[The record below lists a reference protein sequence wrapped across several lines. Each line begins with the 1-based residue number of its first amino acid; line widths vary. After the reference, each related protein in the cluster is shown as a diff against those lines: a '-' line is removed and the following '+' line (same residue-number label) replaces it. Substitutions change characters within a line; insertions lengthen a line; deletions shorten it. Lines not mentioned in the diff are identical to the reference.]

1 MKNFIKKTTSRSD
14 FFVGQEVKLNTH
26 SAQKGMG
33 YAHFGDIGT
42 VVELHENGVNI
53 DFPSQQ
59 QWMGAFDEFLIQVQE
74 TEIEFAICKKAFPGG
89 SVGQRFVYASYA
101 SDFFSDEYFD
111 FECKTTT
118 PKLKLFD
125 FDVEFIKGG
134 ASWGCKSFTTKE
146 LQHILKAVEI
156 IQSKD
161 LKFRLGF
168 HGVSSQVTQ
177 DELSSVIQ
185 YCK

>member
-1 MKNFIKKTTSRSD
+1 MKKFIKKTTSRSD

-26 SAQKGMG
+26 YPQRGMG

-42 VVELHENGVNI
+42 VIELHENGVNI

-59 QWMGAFDEFLIQVQE
+59 QWMGAFDEFLIQDG
-74 TEIEFAICKKAFPGG
+74 EIEFAICKKAFPGG

-111 FECKTTT
+111 FECKNTT
-118 PKLKLFD
+118 PKLKLCD

-161 LKFRLGF
+161 LKFRLGY
-168 HGVSSQVTQ
+168 GVNSSQVTQ
-177 DELSSVIQ
+177 GELSSVVQ
-185 YCK
+185 HCK